1 MKIFINGRAKR
12 DLKRH
17 ILFMLDINLGP
28 FPKLHIRILCSSFE
42 IAMIK
47 LQKKIEPKSYFCLLL
62 LLTVFSTL
70 FFLERK
76 LQTEILFVFLQ
87 EFFLSVQ

>member
-28 FPKLHIRILCSSFE
+28 FPKLHTRILCSSFE

-47 LQKKIEPKSYFCLLL
+47 LQKKIEPKSYFYC
-62 LLTVFSTL
+62 F
-70 FFLERK
+70 
-76 LQTEILFVFLQ
+76 
-87 EFFLSVQ
+87 